1 MHPAALS
8 SNTVFKNPWLKA
20 IEELE
25 IFKHELF
32 DLPVKTPCKNLLL
45 CKYNYLNWFC
55 APQDMSPCSVA
66 VIHR

>member
-1 MHPAALS
+1 MNPAALS

-32 DLPVKTPCKNLLL
+32 GLPVKTPCKNLLL
-45 CKYNYLNWFC
+45 CKYQLSEFGF
-55 APQDMSPCSVA
+55 VL
-66 VIHR
+66 HRTWALVQ